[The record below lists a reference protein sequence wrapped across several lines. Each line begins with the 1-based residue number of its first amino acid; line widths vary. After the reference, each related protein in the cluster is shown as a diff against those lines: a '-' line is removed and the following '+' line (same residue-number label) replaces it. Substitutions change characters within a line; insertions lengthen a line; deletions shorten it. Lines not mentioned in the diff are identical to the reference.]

1 MNINEFIGSLPVYS
15 GETNGSNGNTG
26 GSNGNMNG
34 SNGNMNGSNGNM
46 NGSNQNMCS
55 IAGCC
60 FNTPTSAFPAE
71 TPVGMM
77 YVPFQRWEYVY
88 EPQVG
93 FERGTIFEALDK
105 PFLGERPV

>member
-1 MNINEFIGSLPVYS
+1 MNINEFIGSLPAYS
-15 GETNGSNGNTG
+15 GGTNGS
-26 GSNGNMNG
+26 SSNMNG
-34 SNGNMNGSNGNM
+34 SNGSTNGNGNM
-46 NGSNQNMCS
+46 NENMCTS
-55 IAGCC
+55 TSSCC

-88 EPQVG
+88 DPQVG